1 MQPKSPR
8 TLVLCKI
15 HVDVEQD
22 KPSDDVCQNVISFFS
37 FHEVHF
43 CVYSTGELFHYINGV
58 IPGV

>member
-1 MQPKSPR
+1 M
-8 TLVLCKI
+8 LVLYKI

-37 FHEVHF
+37 FHEVHYH
-43 CVYSTGELFHYINGV
+43 VYSTGELFHDVSGV